1 MQKAK
6 KYPIK
11 ITAVLVASLAF
22 VAGCASVKPAE
33 IESKLS
39 AWHGADIDT
48 VIQTWG
54 VPTADREINGK
65 KYAEW
70 NTREIQN
77 RPSFNIGLGG
87 FGGNFFG
94 SIGTTLFGGKKD
106 TYCTVQVGYSE
117 SGVITNSNWN
127 GDPDACDSAIP
138 EREQ

>member
-1 MQKAK
+1 MKSLKLFTIVA
-6 KYPIK
+6 IS
-11 ITAVLVASLAF
+11 TAIGT
-22 VAGCASVKPAE
+22 GCASIKPAE
-33 IESKLS
+33 IDTKLS
-39 AWHGADIDT
+39 QWQGSNIDT

-77 RPSFNIGLGG
+77 RPSFNIGVGG

-106 TYCTVQVGYSE
+106 VYCTVQIGYNDQ
-117 SGVITNSNWN
+117 GTVTQSNWT

-138 EREQ
+138 ERADS